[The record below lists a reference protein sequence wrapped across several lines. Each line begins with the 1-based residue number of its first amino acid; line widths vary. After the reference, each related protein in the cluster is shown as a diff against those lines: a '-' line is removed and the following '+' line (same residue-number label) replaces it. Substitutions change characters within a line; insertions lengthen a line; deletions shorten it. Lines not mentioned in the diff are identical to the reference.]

1 MAKLDLTSEQWCE
14 LVFEGRNKDYGA
26 YYLRRSSSVRHN
38 KAMLIVM
45 VVAVVC
51 ITLPYLI
58 KAVMPVQQTKEVI
71 TEVTTLSQLPPPEV
85 KSEAIKKVNAAPPPP
100 LKSTIKFTAP
110 VIKKDEEVREEDEIK
125 TQEEVTNSK
134 VAISVADVK
143 GNDDENGADI
153 ADLKEIAQDEP
164 QDTPFQ
170 VVEQM
175 PEYPGGRAA
184 MMKYIGKMM
193 KYPTIAMENGIE
205 GKVILRFVVLPTG
218 EIGNVEVLRSLD
230 PTCDK
235 EAVRVVQGMP
245 KWIPGKQNGTA
256 VSVYFTLPIAFLLLG
271 SYLFVEQLTP
281 AVRYGMGIVFF
292 GYGCFR
298 AYRQL
303 KRGVY

>member
-175 PEYPGGRAA
+175 QEYPGGRAA

-245 KWIPGKQNGTA
+245 NWIPGKQNGTA
-256 VSVYFTLPIAFLLLG
+256 VSVYFTLPIAFKLN
-271 SYLFVEQLTP
+271 S
-281 AVRYGMGIVFF
+281 
-292 GYGCFR
+292 
-298 AYRQL
+298 
-303 KRGVY
+303 

>member
-1 MAKLDLTSEQWCE
+1 M
-14 LVFEGRNKDYGA
+14 
-26 YYLRRSSSVRHN
+26 
-38 KAMLIVM
+38 
-45 VVAVVC
+45 
-51 ITLPYLI
+51 
-58 KAVMPVQQTKEVI
+58 
-71 TEVTTLSQLPPPEV
+71 
-85 KSEAIKKVNAAPPPP
+85 
-100 LKSTIKFTAP
+100 KSTIKFTAP

-256 VSVYFTLPIAFLLLG
+256 VSVYFTLPIAFKLN
-271 SYLFVEQLTP
+271 S
-281 AVRYGMGIVFF
+281 
-292 GYGCFR
+292 
-298 AYRQL
+298 
-303 KRGVY
+303 

>member
-1 MAKLDLTSEQWCE
+1 
-14 LVFEGRNKDYGA
+14 
-26 YYLRRSSSVRHN
+26 
-38 KAMLIVM
+38 
-45 VVAVVC
+45 
-51 ITLPYLI
+51 
-58 KAVMPVQQTKEVI
+58 MPVQQTKEVI

-230 PTCDK
+230 PTCNTENDFFK
-235 EAVRVVQGMP
+235 LSLF
-245 KWIPGKQNGTA
+245 TA
-256 VSVYFTLPIAFLLLG
+256 PSHHFHYFFLF
-271 SYLFVEQLTP
+271 SCSRRFICRHRFIRFHRPNNFPSPFTYL
-281 AVRYGMGIVFF
+281 
-292 GYGCFR
+292 
-298 AYRQL
+298 
-303 KRGVY
+303 

>member
-164 QDTPFQ
+164 QDTRFQ

-175 PEYPGGRAA
+175 PEYPGGRG
-184 MMKYIGKMM
+184 YDEIHR
-193 KYPTIAMENGIE
+193 ENDEISDNCY
-205 GKVILRFVVLPTG
+205 G
-218 EIGNVEVLRSLD
+218 ERH
-230 PTCDK
+230 
-235 EAVRVVQGMP
+235 
-245 KWIPGKQNGTA
+245 
-256 VSVYFTLPIAFLLLG
+256 
-271 SYLFVEQLTP
+271 
-281 AVRYGMGIVFF
+281 
-292 GYGCFR
+292 
-298 AYRQL
+298 
-303 KRGVY
+303 

>member
-218 EIGNVEVLRSLD
+218 EIGNVEVLRSLA

-256 VSVYFTLPIAFLLLG
+256 VSVYFTLPIAFKLN
-271 SYLFVEQLTP
+271 S
-281 AVRYGMGIVFF
+281 
-292 GYGCFR
+292 
-298 AYRQL
+298 
-303 KRGVY
+303 

>member
-143 GNDDENGADI
+143 GNDDENGGYRR
-153 ADLKEIAQDEP
+153 
-164 QDTPFQ
+164 F
-170 VVEQM
+170 
-175 PEYPGGRAA
+175 
-184 MMKYIGKMM
+184 
-193 KYPTIAMENGIE
+193 E
-205 GKVILRFVVLPTG
+205 GNCTR
-218 EIGNVEVLRSLD
+218 
-230 PTCDK
+230 
-235 EAVRVVQGMP
+235 
-245 KWIPGKQNGTA
+245 
-256 VSVYFTLPIAFLLLG
+256 
-271 SYLFVEQLTP
+271 
-281 AVRYGMGIVFF
+281 
-292 GYGCFR
+292 
-298 AYRQL
+298 
-303 KRGVY
+303 